1 MNEQIEL
8 ETVWHGALWKQ
19 FYAPKPAPPLPDE
32 KLSSRSICATHV
44 QRILTMLE
52 QRALTIRGLAAATGI
67 TRSAVQCT
75 VQYLRRQG
83 SIGVV
88 GTCREGKQ
96 GRSSAVY
103 RVMG

>member
-1 MNEQIEL
+1 MSEQVEL
-8 ETVWHGALWKQ
+8 ETVWRGDLWRE

-44 QRILTMLE
+44 QRILHILE
-52 QRALTIRGLAAATGI
+52 TKALTIRGLAAATGI

-83 SIGVV
+83 SIGIV